1 MISKKMNQKKI
12 FDILSDED
20 RRFWLDCVKD
30 IKKFPDGNALTGV
43 YKKVKFIPIAKSDDF
58 ILKNRIDLHGY
69 TIDQAY
75 KTVFDFIEISFN
87 ADRKMIYIITGKG
100 KPESRETLN
109 KLVPRWLNEKP
120 LSDFV
125 SAASFSS
132 SNAGELCIKL
142 KKRK

>member
-30 IKKFPDGNALTGV
+30 IKKFPDRNALTDG

-125 SAASFSS
+125 SSASFSS

>member
-12 FDILSDED
+12 FDILSDDD

-30 IKKFPDGNALTGV
+30 VKKFSNRGAAIDSH
-43 YKKVKFIPIAKSDDF
+43 KKIRFVIVEKNDDF
-58 ILKNRIDLHGY
+58 ILKNRIDLHGC

-75 KTVFDFIEISFN
+75 EMVFDFIEINFN
-87 ADRKMIYIITGKG
+87 AGRKMVYLITGKG
-100 KPESRETLN
+100 KPDSRETLN

-120 LSDFV
+120 LSNFV
-125 SAASFSS
+125 LSAAFSS
-132 SNAGELCIKL
+132 SNAGELCVKL